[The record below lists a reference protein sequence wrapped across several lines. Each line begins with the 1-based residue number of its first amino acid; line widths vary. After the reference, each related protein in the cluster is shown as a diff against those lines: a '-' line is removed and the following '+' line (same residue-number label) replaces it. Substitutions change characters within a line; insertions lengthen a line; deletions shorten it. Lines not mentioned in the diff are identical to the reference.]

1 MKKPFLVGAMLSV
14 VTAVATVGIKQ
25 LVEKYDGIGDFL
37 VFSILPEFA
46 QKFGSDAMYV
56 AKSVLAVALFS
67 VLFFALKKSGRFQMP
82 TAAIL
87 TSAVLIGMC
96 FGDVAV
102 A

>member
-1 MKKPFLVGAMLSV
+1 MKPFPIGAILSV
-14 VTAVATVGIKQ
+14 MVAVATVGIKQ

-46 QKFGSDAMYV
+46 QRFGSDAMYV

-67 VLFFALKKSGRFQMP
+67 ALFFALKKSGRLQAP
-82 TAAIL
+82 AAAVLTAA
-87 TSAVLIGMC
+87 VLVGMC